1 VTHTLYWAPD
11 TGAFVVEAVL
21 EELALPYELV
31 PVDTKRGEHRRP
43 EYLALNPMAQVPVLR
58 LPDGT
63 HLTETAAMVLHL
75 CDGDPETGLLPA
87 PGTTERA
94 VAYRWLLLMATGLY
108 ESDLRYYYADRYTAE
123 PAGVAGV
130 KEAARQRLD
139 RLFGIVEDALE
150 PGPYLLGER
159 FSACDLY
166 LFMLALWHPGRIAH
180 LERHP
185 RLLRLARLVR
195 QRPSVGRNWDRNF
208 PPELESPWS
217 TWTG

>member
-1 VTHTLYWAPD
+1 VTYTLYWAPD

-21 EELALPYELV
+21 EELGLPYDLV
-31 PVDTKRGEHRRP
+31 VVDTKRGEHRRP

-63 HLTETAAMVLHL
+63 PLTETVAMVLHL
-75 CDGDPETGLLPA
+75 CDGRPEAGLLPA
-87 PGTTERA
+87 PGTMERA
-94 VAYRWLLLMATGLY
+94 VANRWLLLMATGLY
-108 ESDLRYYYADRYTAE
+108 ETDLRYYYAERYTTD

-130 KEAARQRLD
+130 KEAALQRLD
-139 RLFGIVEDALE
+139 RLFGIVEAALE
-150 PGPYLLGER
+150 PGPHLLGGR

-166 LFMLALWHPGRIAH
+166 LFMLALWHPARMAH
-180 LERHP
+180 LERRP
-185 RLLRLARLVR
+185 RLLRLARPVR
-195 QRPSVGRNWDRNF
+195 QRPSIGRIWERNF

>member
-1 VTHTLYWAPD
+1 
-11 TGAFVVEAVL
+11 
-21 EELALPYELV
+21 
-31 PVDTKRGEHRRP
+31 
-43 EYLALNPMAQVPVLR
+43 
-58 LPDGT
+58 
-63 HLTETAAMVLHL
+63 MVLHL
-75 CDGDPETGLLPA
+75 CDGDPEAGLLPA